1 MSAVSAEFRNYR
13 DSLKHDL
20 DRPNLTVKVQED
32 FIATGGYTLDK
43 LDDYI
48 LQCDAIVHLIGDMTG
63 AMALESSVAVIRQR
77 YPDFVSRFPMLK
89 PYVEAGG
96 PDLSYTQWEAWLALY
111 HERTLLIAV
120 PESGAP
126 RHDKYQ
132 FEKQHQANQQNHLEL
147 LKLAGLYPEI
157 SFTNAD
163 RLAVELLGSRLL
175 DILPPIRVASQT
187 LDRLRKVASSLLKAG
202 RVNWN
207 MPEFVAPMNLNI
219 IKNKANLEDHPTNI
233 EELTEAM
240 NVGENI
246 IFFGEGGIGKTTFIL
261 ALSDAVLTAKH
272 QRVPFYID
280 AGYWASTDTE
290 ILDYIASRAEA
301 QMHGVSTHEL
311 VKLAKVGHITLAIN
325 GWNEIPISKKLVCL
339 DRLTQLTA
347 SAKAM
352 NVVIASRSMNDAT
365 NLNTIKQVQVRG
377 LTWQAQ
383 SAVIRSE
390 LDEESANALIE
401 RLAKTTQLRHSA
413 RNPLILKGLL
423 AQAKKGV
430 VASLCEFD
438 LLGAVIDE
446 YEDDYKRQLL
456 LAEPPL
462 RSHHRVF
469 LEALA
474 CQLTSMQETTA
485 SRRGVLPT
493 ISKTALQLVNAGQY
507 GITPEPSDIIDA
519 LSSRHLL
526 HGDGQSLRF
535 AHQRLQEY
543 FAATKLLKACSNDNE
558 QGITLLKEVVNQPFW
573 EDALRLVAGKLKGG
587 VSNAQ
592 ARSKLIRIT
601 LEIDLGF
608 ACKLAGICELS
619 DADDHKLYRDLV
631 AYIEALCDS
640 QLNEVA
646 NYGLGCLIA
655 SGFNVFSERLWPL
668 IENDNQQV
676 RLNSYRS
683 AEVRISLKQLGK
695 NAATRISSWTPD
707 SQAELIH
714 ELADN
719 SDNYNF
725 LVLKANQGTEVKVRA
740 AAIAALSWNFPTSDA
755 SLKAWL
761 RAPENVQL
769 EHSAIQVIEYELD
782 QEGCN
787 SEILEKI
794 RFIGL
799 ERLPFN
805 LLLILARSFPKELG
819 ESTVNKAL
827 DQLLDQGSHDFDKS
841 LLELAKQYAP
851 ERLKVLMRQ
860 LLLTERT
867 IPDWVKTSM
876 QQESE
881 DNRSDVYEAAW
892 DILNNQDSI
901 NLCEEALGSL
911 ANRAQ
916 TLRCV
921 LEWLNHYQ
929 DRRGKQ
935 SDEVRERY
943 RQLGF
948 LLANAP
954 GKHILSVVM
963 ELGGQASYDDSS
975 ELLELV
981 WSRMKSDDVRTLE
994 MNQWQPSLAATEMLI
1009 TGFRNKL
1016 EEKEILQHRVIVIL
1030 CSIASY
1036 ISPDYFSKFLLEGC
1050 TLHLDSWHKYNEKL
1064 KLWIKTPTR
1073 YRPSNPILGNYLIS
1087 AMGDWG
1093 VGALPELLKLL
1104 EHPQS
1109 SNLVPEC
1116 LIRILNEPWAS
1127 KRKGIFYGFGAYS
1140 KEGER
1145 RRLAGRELSQPDDTH
1160 QEITNIVAR
1169 ALGKNLTVLVQHL
1182 LEEKSVD
1189 SDKFNERNA
1198 AYRMSGL
1205 LNIVASTP
1213 SAEIIEPLMDAL
1225 ANGFIDIYSSV
1236 KALGSLICQGAHL
1249 EQVEVVARI
1258 ESLYWEESKATWFD
1272 ESKRGVMAKLCQIM
1286 YFVKPVSLLSKPL
1299 TYYLTEWQRLDSIC
1313 GVIRQ
1318 LGAIS
1323 SDKSWDSLLYIYKNI
1338 ELNQRESEE
1347 LTIALTS
1354 SMGHEHFSEFLDLV
1368 ESGTWFDCSIGR
1380 HIASKIS
1387 SIIGSDTARLSA
1399 FLKSCEYSA
1408 SPNAMDLACEVLS
1421 LIPDCD
1427 DIRTKF
1433 GLAALDMVE
1442 VPSYSIYSML
1452 MKMFTNRVSLEAK
1465 WHYEIYPKAVN
1476 HLRKELYFR
1485 AKGDGHSAMTSRRLL
1500 ADIETQR
1507 QEIGRPADELRHPAI
1522 EEGLVWTDTLI
1533 TTGRNKHPD

>member
-13 DSLKHDL
+13 DSLRHDL
-20 DRPNLTVKVQED
+20 DRPNFTVKVQED
-32 FIATGGYTLDK
+32 FISTGGVTLDK
-43 LDDYI
+43 LDDYV
-48 LQCDAIVHLIGDMTG
+48 LQCDAVIHLIGDMTG
-63 AMALESSVAVIRQR
+63 GMALESSVAIIRQR

-89 PYVEAGG
+89 PYIEAGG
-96 PDLSYTQWEAWLALY
+96 PTLSYTQWEAWLALY

-120 PESGAP
+120 PESEAP
-126 RHDKYQ
+126 RHDNYQ
-132 FEKQHQANQQNHLEL
+132 FEKQQQANQQRHLEL
-147 LKLAGLYPEI
+147 LNLAGLYSEI
-157 SFTNAD
+157 SFANAD
-163 RLAVELLGSRLL
+163 RLAVELLRSRLQ
-175 DILPPIRVASQT
+175 DILPPSRIASGT
-187 LDRLRKVASSLLKAG
+187 LDRLRKIASSLLNIG

-207 MPEFVAPMNLNI
+207 MPEFVAPLNLNI
-219 IKNKANLEDHPTNI
+219 IETKKDLENHPTNI
-233 EELTEAM
+233 EELTKAM
-240 NVGENI
+240 SIGENI

-261 ALSDAVLTAKH
+261 ALSDAVLTAKYP
-272 QRVPFYID
+272 RIPFYID
-280 AGYWASTDTE
+280 AAYWANTDTE
-290 ILDYIASRAEA
+290 ILDYIASRPEA
-301 QMHGVSTHEL
+301 QMYGVSTHEL
-311 VKLAKVGHITLAIN
+311 VKLAKAGHITLVIN
-325 GWNEIPISKKLVCL
+325 GWNEIPITKKSVCL
-339 DRLTQLTA
+339 DRLIQLTA
-347 SAKAM
+347 SIKAM
-352 NVVIASRSMNDAT
+352 NIIIATRAMNDAT
-365 NLNTIKQVQVRG
+365 NLDTIKQVQVRG
-377 LTWQAQ
+377 FTWQAQ

-390 LDEESANALIE
+390 LDEKAANALIE

-446 YEDDYKRQLL
+446 YEDDNKRQFL

-469 LEALA
+469 LEELA
-474 CQLTSMQETTA
+474 CHLTSTQKT
-485 SRRGVLPT
+485 T
-493 ISKTALQLVNAGQY
+493 ISRSEALPIISITARQLVISGQI
-507 GITPEPSDIIDA
+507 GGQPEPSDIIDA
-519 LSSRHLL
+519 LNNRHLL
-526 HGDGQSLRF
+526 HGDRQSLRF

-543 FAATKLLKACSNDNE
+543 FSATKLLQACSNDNE
-558 QGITLLKEVVNQPFW
+558 QGITLLKEIVNQPFW
-573 EDALRLVAGKLKGG
+573 EDALRLVAGKLKGE
-587 VSNAQ
+587 VSYAQ

-608 ACKLAGICELS
+608 ACKLAGICEFS
-619 DADDHKLYRDLV
+619 DIDDHKLYVDLV
-631 AYIEALCDS
+631 ARIEALCDS

-683 AEVRISLKQLGK
+683 DEGRISLKQLGK
-695 NAATRISSWTPD
+695 DADKRISSWSLD
-707 SQAELIH
+707 SQAELLH

-719 SDNYNF
+719 PDNYDF
-725 LVLKANQGTEVKVRA
+725 LVIKANQGTDVKVRA

-782 QEGCN
+782 QEGYS

-794 RFIGL
+794 RFVGL

-805 LLLILARSFPKELG
+805 LLLQLARTFPEELG
-819 ESTVNKAL
+819 KSSVNKAL
-827 DQLLDQGSHDFDKS
+827 DQLLDQGNHDFDKP
-841 LLELAKQYAP
+841 LLELVKQYTP
-851 ERLKVLMRQ
+851 ERLKILMRQ
-860 LLLTERT
+860 LLLSERT
-867 IPDWVKTSM
+867 IPDWVKTSI

-901 NLCEEALGSL
+901 NLCEEALGPL

-921 LEWLNHYQ
+921 LEWLSHYQ

-935 SDEVRERY
+935 SDEVRERN
-943 RQLGF
+943 RQLGL

-954 GKHILSVVM
+954 EEHILSVVM

-981 WSRMKSDDVRTLE
+981 WSRIKTDDVRSLE

-1009 TGFRNKL
+1009 TVFRNKL
-1016 EEKEILQHRVIVIL
+1016 EEKETLQHRVIVIL

-1036 ISPDYFSKFLLEGC
+1036 VSPDYFSKFLLEGC
-1050 TLHLDSWHKYNEKL
+1050 TLHLDSWDKYNEKL

-1073 YRPSNPILGNYLIS
+1073 YRPSSPVLGNYLIS
-1087 AMGDWG
+1087 AMGNRG
-1093 VGALPELLKLL
+1093 IGALPDLLKLL

-1127 KRKGIFYGFGAYS
+1127 KRKGISYGFGAYS

-1145 RRLAGRELSQPDDTH
+1145 RRMAGRELSQPDDTH
-1160 QEITNIVAR
+1160 QKITNIVAR

-1182 LEEKSVD
+1182 LEEKSAD

-1198 AYRMSGL
+1198 AYRMSEL

-1213 SAEIIEPLMDAL
+1213 SSEIIDPLMDAL

-1299 TYYLTEWQRLDSIC
+1299 TYYLTEWQRLDTIC

-1323 SDKSWDSLLYIYKNI
+1323 SDKSWDSLLYIYKNT

-1387 SIIGSDTARLSA
+1387 SIIGSDAARLSA
-1399 FLKSCEYSA
+1399 FLKSCECSA

-1421 LIPDCD
+1421 LIPDYD

-1433 GLAALDMVE
+1433 GLAALDMIE

-1452 MKMFTNRVSLEAK
+1452 MKMFTNRVSLEAE

-1507 QEIGRPADELRHPAI
+1507 REIGRPADELRHPAI
-1522 EEGLVWTDTLI
+1522 EDGLVWTDTLI
-1533 TTGRNKHPD
+1533 TTT